1 MKNQYFGDIGDFGK
15 YGLIRSLKKAFPQMD
30 IGINWYLTENDVK
43 TDGKHI
49 DYLLKTTELR
59 KCDTE
64 LYDFLKEC
72 ILNNRRNISEIEN
85 SDYLKNTI
93 FYSQSLDYSRQNR
106 EERLKNRHSWFNDS
120 IIELQGAKIIYVDP
134 DNGIEVKSQHIG
146 GPNGNK
152 YISYEEISQYFS
164 LGHSLIVYNHRDRK
178 PHDVYLNRFK
188 MIQNSLDTQLF
199 YLRFSRYS
207 VRDYLFVLQDN
218 IFSDITNFLNDFV
231 VSSWSSCFT
240 INSVNS

>member
-15 YGLIRSLKKAFPQMD
+15 YGLIRSLKKAFPQME

-59 KCDTE
+59 ECDTE

-72 ILNNRRNISEIEN
+72 ILNNRRNIDEIEK
-85 SDYLKNTI
+85 SDYLKDII
-93 FYSQSLDYSRQNR
+93 FYSQILDYSQQTR
-106 EERLKNRHSWFNDS
+106 EERLKNRHYWFKDS
-120 IIELQGAKIIYVDP
+120 IIELQRAKIIYVDP
-134 DNGIEVKSQHIG
+134 DNGLEVKSQHIG

-152 YISYEEISQYFS
+152 YISYEEINHYFN
-164 LGHSLIVYNHRDRK
+164 LGHSLIIYNHRDRK

-188 MIQNSLDTQLF
+188 LIQETLDTKLV

-218 IFSDITNFLNDFV
+218 IFNNITHFLNDFV
-231 VSSWSSCFT
+231 RSSWSSCFT
-240 INSVNS
+240 INNVNK